1 MTIPGVGAV
10 VAMTFRS
17 AVDQPERF
25 AHSKAVGAHFGL
37 TPKKY
42 QSGEIDRTG
51 RISKVGDAMVRTALF
66 EAANVMLTRA
76 VRFSVLKAWALRVAS
91 SPRHEEG
98 QSGARP
104 QARRGDA
111 PHVGRWHELSLGRGG
126 TEACLNRPQ
135 GPTRQRGPVAGTHGS
150 GEAANPGV
158 AGPRAGPRVLDRLA
172 RSI

>member
-25 AHSKAVGAHFGL
+25 ARSKAVGAYFGL

-66 EAANVMLTRA
+66 EAANVMLTRLPA
-76 VRFSVLKAWALRVAS
+76 LEAWALRVAS
-91 SPRHEEG
+91 RQG
-98 QSGARP
+98 MKKAKVALARKP
-104 QARRGDA
+104 CRGGA
-111 PHVGRWHELSLGRGG
+111 PHVAGRHGVSQGQASHAGGRSLSFTEPAGG
-126 TEACLNRPQ
+126 
-135 GPTRQRGPVAGTHGS
+135 GHVAGTHGS
-150 GEAANPGV
+150 DEAANPGV
-158 AGPRAGPRVLDRLA
+158 AGSPGPDHA
-172 RSI
+172 S

>member
-10 VAMTFRS
+10 VAMTYKA

-25 AHSKAVGAHFGL
+25 ARSKAVGAHFGL

-76 VRFSVLKAWALRVAS
+76 VRCSVTVTLRHGRCAS
-91 SPRHEEG
+91 TATNRSPCRCG
-98 QSGARP
+98 DIRN
-104 QARRGDA
+104 RRA
-111 PHVGRWHELSLGRGG
+111 
-126 TEACLNRPQ
+126 
-135 GPTRQRGPVAGTHGS
+135 
-150 GEAANPGV
+150 
-158 AGPRAGPRVLDRLA
+158 
-172 RSI
+172 